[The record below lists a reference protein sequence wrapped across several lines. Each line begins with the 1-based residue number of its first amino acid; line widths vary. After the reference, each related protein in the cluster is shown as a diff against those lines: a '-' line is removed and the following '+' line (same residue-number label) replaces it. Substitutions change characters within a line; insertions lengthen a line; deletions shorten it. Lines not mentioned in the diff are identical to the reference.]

1 MIQRRNLYL
10 VLGNCEEFLWL
21 PPTKG
26 SKEDQEDCRI
36 LGLVLLHSE
45 KVISLTVEGSPLP
58 GESRIKA
65 IGVNAVLGP
74 SIGCAAGC
82 GVPTGFVQAQL
93 GLAGPVRDVGR
104 PALG

>member
-10 VLGNCEEFLWL
+10 VLGDCEEFFRL
-21 PPTKG
+21 PSTKD

-36 LGLVLLHSE
+36 FGLVLLHSDE
-45 KVISLTVEGSPLP
+45 VISLTVEGPPLP
-58 GESRIKA
+58 GESRVKA

-74 SIGCAAGC
+74 SIGCVAGC
-82 GVPTGFVQAQL
+82 GVPTGFVQAQP
-93 GLAGPVRDVGR
+93 GLAGPIRGVDR